1 MTGRTIR
8 FIVALLVPFALAHG
22 GEKRFEKKFSVA
34 PGGTLRVATDVGS
47 IRITG
52 TGANEVSVVA
62 ELRGND
68 RDVGAF
74 EVTAEQTNGGVEV
87 RGKGKSKRG
96 WFWNSAELTVDYT
109 IQVPREYSL
118 DIQTAG
124 GDVTVNS
131 LKGSLRG
138 GTSGGN
144 IVLGSIEG
152 KVMMETSG
160 GDIRVEKVSG
170 DLKMETSGGNVTIGD
185 VKGMVDVSTSG
196 GDIRLGEVQG
206 RVRAETS
213 GGNIHVKVTG
223 ANDGIFAETSGG
235 NIEVMI
241 AGTVGADIDAATS
254 GGEVE
259 CDLPMTV
266 KGKISESQVRGTIN
280 GGGKRIYAH
289 TSGGNVRIKATP

>member
-1 MTGRTIR
+1 MTKRTIC
-8 FIVALLVPFALAHG
+8 FMIALLVPLALGQA
-22 GEKRFEKKFSVA
+22 GERKFEKKISVT
-34 PGGTLRVATDVGS
+34 PGGTLRVATDLGS
-47 IRITG
+47 VRITG
-52 TGANEVSVVA
+52 NGKGEVTVVA
-62 ELRGND
+62 ELRGKD
-68 RDVGAF
+68 RDVDAF
-74 EVTAEQTNGGVEV
+74 VITADQTSGGVDV
-87 RGKGKSKRG
+87 RGKGRAKRG
-96 WFWNSAELTVDYT
+96 WFWNSTDLTVEYT
-109 IQVPREYSL
+109 IQVPAEYNL

-131 LKGSLRG
+131 IKGSIRG
-138 GTSGGN
+138 GTSGGD
-144 IVLGSIEG
+144 IVLGAIDG

-170 DLKMETSGGNVTIGD
+170 DLTMETSGGNVTIGG
-185 VKGMVDVSTSG
+185 VKGVVDVSTSG

-223 ANDGIFAETSGG
+223 SNDGIYAETSGG

-241 AGTVGADIDAATS
+241 APTVGADIDAATS

-266 KGKISESQVRGTIN
+266 KGKISESQVRGTVN
-280 GGGKRIYAH
+280 GGGKKIYAH
-289 TSGGNVRIKATP
+289 TSGGNVRIKAIP